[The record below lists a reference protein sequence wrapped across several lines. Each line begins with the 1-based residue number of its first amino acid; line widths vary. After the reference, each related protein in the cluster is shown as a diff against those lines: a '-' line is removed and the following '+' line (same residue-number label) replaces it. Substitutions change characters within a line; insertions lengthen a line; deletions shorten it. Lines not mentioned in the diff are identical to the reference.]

1 MIHVGSQRLKVA
13 TKNGWQLTEA
23 SVVET
28 TDTILRVIDQ
38 KMLTWAVF
46 LDMGNAF
53 VSVNHE
59 TLIVIRC
66 RHL

>member
-53 VSVNHE
+53 VSVSHE

-66 RHL
+66 RHP

>member
-13 TKNGWQLTEA
+13 TKNGWHLTEA